1 MKAYLYC
8 TMKSVLFFILVLG
21 FVLPVKAQQQQQQ
34 QARRVNY
41 HAIGAPLPAFTLEKW
56 DGTAYSSTALKPNK
70 AVMIVIFS
78 PDCDHCEHAIDSLMG
93 MKDKLAN
100 TQLVFVCE
108 AIHKSAVKPFV
119 KKVGMVADKQFA
131 NAGID
136 KSGLIPNIYTNKM
149 LPQIMLYNSKH
160 QLAQVFDG
168 AFTMGA
174 VRAAL
179 R

>member
-1 MKAYLYC
+1 
-8 TMKSVLFFILVLG
+8 MKSVLLFVLLFG
-21 FVLPVKAQQQQQQ
+21 FVLPVGAQQ

-41 HAIGAPLPAFTLEKW
+41 HAIGAPVPPFSIEKW
-56 DGTAYSSTALKPNK
+56 DGSAYTNAALKPNK

-93 MKDKLAN
+93 MKEKLVN

-119 KKVGMVADKQFA
+119 QKVGMTTNKQFA

-149 LPQIMLYNSKH
+149 LPQIMLYNTKH
-160 QLAQVFDG
+160 ELAKIFDG
-168 AFTMGA
+168 AFTIAA

-179 R
+179 H